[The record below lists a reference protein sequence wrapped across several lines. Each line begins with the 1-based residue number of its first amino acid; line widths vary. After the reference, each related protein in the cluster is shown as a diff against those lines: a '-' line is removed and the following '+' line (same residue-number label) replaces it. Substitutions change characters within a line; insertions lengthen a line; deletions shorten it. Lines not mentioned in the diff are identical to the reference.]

1 MEERGREQTKKRDG
15 DREEMEEKCQKGKTE
30 IEKKRHKPDYHSIM
44 IIASL
49 IV

>member
-1 MEERGREQTKKRDG
+1 MEERGREETKKR